1 MMDSAGENSSEADE
15 AAKELEHE
23 IWQNTMDKEL
33 NELNQRLEQKEVW
46 IIIYI
51 NAFLA
56 VGNGIVQRRK
66 HLTI

>member
-1 MMDSAGENSSEADE
+1 MMDSAGENSSEVDE